1 MYARSIIRA
10 RSLVRV
16 VHGTLESM
24 WKCVPALASG
34 VSIPSQGWIP
44 ITEEIFEN
52 KLLNTLASSTR
63 VCIL

>member
-24 WKCVPALASG
+24 WKCVASTG
-34 VSIPSQGWIP
+34 LWCFNPVTGLDPDYGRN
-44 ITEEIFEN
+44 F
-52 KLLNTLASSTR
+52 
-63 VCIL
+63 